1 MTNSIRAF
9 SLPELTNLEIPKR
22 ELIFD
27 PFLPTQGQMEIF
39 AAAGIGKTTLALSL
53 ALAAATGSDFMSW
66 KVSKPYK
73 VLYLDGE
80 MAASDMKERT
90 VAAAKYFDT
99 PPENIDNFKILSGD
113 LNSGSLPDIGSFA
126 GQLEYADEF
135 AWADLIVLDNIS
147 CLWHSGRENDADAW
161 TVVRSWL
168 SELKSEGKSVIL
180 VHHAGKTGTS
190 RGSSRRHDSLDTVM
204 KLERPNSYSQ
214 SDGSVFEVHFEKS
227 RGFAGDA
234 AEPIGLQ
241 HSIVEGVSCWSKFSV
256 SDEKLEQVANLVL
269 EGMAQTDIAS
279 ALNISQ
285 GEVSKRKKRAVSK
298 GLL

>member
-1 MTNSIRAF
+1 MINSIRAF

-27 PFLPTQGQMEIF
+27 PFLPTQGQMEYLGSGRENNTSSF
-39 AAAGIGKTTLALSL
+39 P

-113 LNSGSLPDIGSFA
+113 LNSGSLPDIGSVA

-190 RGSSRRHDSLDTVM
+190 RGSSRRHDCLI
-204 KLERPNSYSQ
+204 Q
-214 SDGSVFEVHFEKS
+214 
-227 RGFAGDA
+227 
-234 AEPIGLQ
+234 
-241 HSIVEGVSCWSKFSV
+241 
-256 SDEKLEQVANLVL
+256 
-269 EGMAQTDIAS
+269 
-279 ALNISQ
+279 
-285 GEVSKRKKRAVSK
+285 
-298 GLL
+298 